1 MLELALT
8 LAAALG
14 LGMVAMRL
22 HLPPLLGF
30 LAAGFALKAVGL
42 LPPLGLETIA
52 ELGVTLLLFSIGLKI
67 NPQTLIRRE
76 VWLTA
81 TVHMAMSV
89 AVVSALLL
97 AAGALGAGLLAGLDL
112 STIALVAFALSFS
125 STVLVV
131 KLLEAQNQGQS
142 LFGRIAIGI
151 LLIQDIAA
159 VAFITL
165 SGAESPSPWALALA
179 GLLPV
184 GWLLHRMLDRI
195 SHGELLIVFGTTCAL
210 LPGYVLFE
218 AVGIKGDLGA
228 LVIGVILGRHA
239 RAIELSQAM
248 WSVKNLFLVGFFV
261 SIGFSIEG
269 PVGLEHLLV
278 AVALVAIIPL
288 QTVAYVLLLRWQGLR
303 TRTAMLTALALAN
316 NSEFALIVTAVGVE
330 TDLLDAEWLVVV
342 ALAVALSFVFST
354 LLGRRAPEI
363 TEWAT
368 TRMPD
373 RPLERIVDD
382 DRPIDIG
389 PADAIVLGLGR
400 VGRAAY
406 LRLAESHGMR
416 PIGIEI
422 DAERADQIRAMG
434 INAIQGDAT
443 DPDFWARCRRHPQV
457 RLAVLAMPFHGSNV
471 AALHQLRARGF
482 RGTVAAISRFDD
494 ERDRILNLGAD
505 TAFQVYDG
513 AGQSLADRAVDAARL
528 GPSPAPATPSDDAP
542 TRAELDDIGPEPNS
556 TGPAG

>member
-8 LAAALG
+8 LATALG

-22 HLPPLLGF
+22 GLPPLIGF
-30 LAAGFALKAVGL
+30 LVAGFTLTAVGL
-42 LPPLGLETIA
+42 PPPAGLETIA

-67 NPQTLIRRE
+67 SPQTLIRRE

-97 AAGALGAGLLAGLDL
+97 AAGVFSAGLLAGLDL
-112 STIALVAFALSFS
+112 STVALVAFALSFS

-151 LLIQDIAA
+151 LVVQDIAA
-159 VAFITL
+159 VAFITF
-165 SGAESPSPWALALA
+165 SGAERPSPWALALV
-179 GLLPV
+179 GLVPL
-184 GWLLHRMLDRI
+184 GWLLQKMLDRI

-218 AVGIKGDLGA
+218 AVGVKGDLGA
-228 LVIGVILGRHA
+228 LVIGVILGRHV
-239 RAIELSQAM
+239 RAMELSQAM

-269 PVGLEHLLV
+269 TVGVEHFLV

-288 QTVAYVLLLRWQGLR
+288 QTVAYVVLLRWQGLR

-330 TDLLDAEWLVVV
+330 TDLLDTEWLIVVS
-342 ALAVALSFVFST
+342 LAVALSFVFST
-354 LLGRRAPEI
+354 MLGRRAPEI
-363 TEWAT
+363 TEWVVN
-368 TRMPD
+368 RMPD
-373 RPLERIVDD
+373 RALERIVDD

-389 PADAIVLGLGR
+389 TADAIVLGLGR

-422 DAERADQIRAMG
+422 DAERADQVRAMD

-513 AGQSLADRAVDAARL
+513 AGQSLADRAVEAARL
-528 GPSPAPATPSDDAP
+528 RPAPPPAP
-542 TRAELDDIGPEPNS
+542 
-556 TGPAG
+556 